1 MGGIPMLSSFVSA
14 TLAVSA
20 ASATAANLTSIA
32 TSNATICNSCSLLND
47 DIPISKNQIYKNPR
61 PVELLGRERAVMIPG
76 MSESEWHDRLELA
89 ALARIL
95 YIYGF
100 GSDLAAQ
107 CVMARLR
114 DEPDAMLMNEWGLF
128 FEETTASSLVKVRF
142 GTGTPS
148 EGLRVAPDGSVAPS
162 KPDVVN
168 IGCVPVGRA
177 IFDARPDVYSIIH
190 AHPHAVMAVAST
202 GGLLPVSQA
211 AFFLHGTIGHYKY
224 EFSYDA
230 EFEDGIAKQFASGKR
245 AVMLEHH
252 GLYAVG
258 SSAKDAWFVTFHL
271 HQACEVQLRAQGSG
285 QPLVMP
291 ERELLDRQY
300 LDMMSS
306 PDYAYDGSREW
317 AGCVRK
323 LNRELPGYEQ

>member
-1 MGGIPMLSSFVSA
+1 MLSSLASS
-14 TLAVSA
+14 TLAVLA
-20 ASATAANLTSIA
+20 ATAAAANLTSA
-32 TSNATICNSCSLLND
+32 NGSNASLCDSCTPLKDSLL
-47 DIPISKNQIYKNPR
+47 ISKNQIYKNPR
-61 PVELLGRERAVMIPG
+61 PVELLGRERAVMVPG
-76 MSESEWHDRLELA
+76 MSDSEWHDRLELA

-142 GTGTPS
+142 GVGTPS
-148 EGLRVAPDGSVAPS
+148 EGLRVAPDGSVAAS

-177 IFDARPDVYSIIH
+177 IFDARPDVYNIIH
-190 AHPHAVMAVAST
+190 VHPHAVMAVAST
-202 GGLLPVSQA
+202 GGLVPVSQA

-230 EFEDGIAKQFASGKR
+230 EFEDGIAEQFASGKR
-245 AVMLEHH
+245 AVLLEHH

-285 QPLVMP
+285 RPLVIP
-291 ERELLDRQY
+291 QRE
-300 LDMMSS
+300 
-306 PDYAYDGSREW
+306 
-317 AGCVRK
+317 
-323 LNRELPGYEQ
+323 ELEKQLST